1 MKVVD
6 NIKGFESYYLI
17 ISGNGTFPE
26 SVIFKSLCKKF
37 NGYDKAIFSINT
49 PLKKQTGLAA
59 LNAIPLISK
68 KFLINSIIFIIDGE
82 HIKENARVEIKKY
95 LETIGISINEFNP
108 LEGAFLIKCK
118 SGPYNITLYCIIL
131 GPEVFIEEEVAK
143 LIELKLGVRIDLS
156 GKGDSS
162 GRKTI
167 KNQIKQVLREKGKNI
182 GELVVTTS
190 KSKLEDVFPNIC
202 AVLKKIEEEQ

>member
-1 MKVVD
+1 MKLVD
-6 NIKGFESYYLI
+6 NLKGIEAFYLI

-26 SVIFKSLCKKF
+26 RVIFKSLCKKY

-59 LNAIPLISK
+59 LNAIPLYPK
-68 KFLINSIIFIIDGE
+68 KFQINSIIFIVDGE
-82 HIKENARVEIKKY
+82 HIKENARVEIHEY
-95 LETIGISINEFNP
+95 LETVGLGINEFNP

-118 SGPYNITLYCIIL
+118 SGPYDITLFCIIL

-143 LIELKLGVRIDLS
+143 LIELKLGVKIDLS
-156 GKGDSS
+156 RKGEPA
-162 GRKTI
+162 GRKSI
-167 KNQIKQVLREKGKNI
+167 KKQIKQVLRENRKKI
-182 GELVVTTS
+182 EELVITTS
-190 KSKLEDVFPNIC
+190 KSKLEEVFPNIC

>member
-190 KSKLEDVFPNIC
+190 KNKLEDVFPNIC

>member
-82 HIKENARVEIKKY
+82 HIKENASIEIKKY
-95 LETIGISINEFNP
+95 LEALGVNINEFNP
-108 LEGAFLIKCK
+108 LEGAFLIKCRF
-118 SGPYNITLYCIIL
+118 GPYNITLYCIIL

-190 KSKLEDVFPNIC
+190 KNKLEDVFPNIC

>member
-6 NIKGFESYYLI
+6 NLRGVESFYLI

-26 SVIFKSLCKKF
+26 SVILKSLCKKYNGF
-37 NGYDKAIFSINT
+37 NKAIFYIN
-49 PLKKQTGLAA
+49 PPIKKQTGLHA
-59 LNAIPLISK
+59 LNAIPLFPK
-68 KFLINSIIFIIDGE
+68 KFQISSIIFIIDGE
-82 HIKENARVEIKKY
+82 HIKENASIEIKKY

-118 SGPYNITLYCIIL
+118 SGPYDITLFCIIL
-131 GPEVFIEEEVAK
+131 GPEIFIEEEVAK

-156 GKGDSS
+156 GKGYSS

-167 KNQIKQVLREKGKNI
+167 KNQIKQVLREKGKNL
-182 GELVVTTS
+182 GELVITTS
-190 KSKLEDVFPNIC
+190 KSKLEEVFPNIC

>member
-6 NIKGFESYYLI
+6 NLKGIESYYLI

-26 SVIFKSLCKKF
+26 RVIFKSLCKKY

-59 LNAIPLISK
+59 LNAIPLYPK
-68 KFLINSIIFIIDGE
+68 KFQINSIIFIVDGE

-95 LETIGISINEFNP
+95 LKTLGISINEFNP
-108 LEGAFLIKCK
+108 LEGALLIKCK
-118 SGPYNITLYCIIL
+118 SGPYDITLFCIIL
-131 GPEVFIEEEVAK
+131 GPEIFIEEEVAK

-156 GKGDSS
+156 RKREPD
-162 GRKTI
+162 GRKSI
-167 KNQIKQVLREKGKNI
+167 KNQIKQVLRENRKRI
-182 GELVVTTS
+182 EELVSTTS
-190 KSKLEDVFPNIC
+190 KSKLEEVFPNIC